1 MGSIGKTEGD
11 QIRISVRNL
20 VEFILRS
27 GDIDNR
33 SGGAADPETMQMGSR
48 MHRQIQKRMG
58 AQYQAEVPLVQEFPC
73 EDFTIILEGRAD
85 GIFTKGD
92 QVWIDEIKGV
102 FRDLKHLEE
111 PEEVHL
117 AQAKCYAY
125 MYALQN
131 GAESMGV
138 QMTYASLET
147 EEIRRFQEV
156 FSFEDL
162 EEWFEGVL
170 GEYRKWAIF
179 RHNWI
184 AERTKSIHGTVF
196 PFPYRKGQKKLAE
209 DVYRTISRGKK
220 VFIQAPTG
228 TGKTLAVLFPA
239 VKAMGEG
246 MGDTLFYMTARTI
259 ARTVA
264 EEGFGLL
271 RENGLKM
278 KTVTLTAKEKICFL
292 DDPDCNPAACPYAKG
307 HFDRI
312 NEAVFAVLEKYDS
325 FTRERIRSAAE
336 EYRVCPFEMS
346 LDISTWTDAV
356 IGDYNYVFHP
366 RSRLK
371 RFFGEGVRGDYLF
384 LIDEAHNLVDRGR
397 DMYSAH
403 LIREDIMEV
412 RRVMKERSPRI
423 YASLGKCSRQLL
435 ALKKE
440 CEAQS
445 PAGKYVI
452 LPGPGAI
459 PLSVMNAC
467 GVIEEYLEEQRKNR
481 KVPDAE
487 EKTGNEKLLDLYFS
501 MNTFLDVCDRL
512 DQCYVTYA
520 RTLENGHFMLR
531 LFCVDPSVNLQKC
544 LDKGRSS
551 MFFSAT
557 LLPVDYYKQMLSTQ
571 TDNYAVYAD
580 SCFDP
585 SRLQILIGTDTSSR
599 YTDRSPEQYARTAAY
614 IREAVLARKGNY
626 MVFFSSYRMLEETAD
641 AFLSILPEDCDLL
654 RQTSGMSEQER
665 EEFLQTFSSD
675 RDRSLAGFCVMGSIF
690 GEGIDLRSDRLIGVI
705 IVGTGLPQV
714 CAEQDILRAYYDG
727 ALQDGAGAG
736 KAGDGFRCAYICPGM
751 NKVLQAAGRV
761 IRTEEDR
768 GVVLLLDERFTRSQY
783 RSMFPREWTRVDR
796 CTVRTAGKKLKDFW
810 DEE

>member
-1 MGSIGKTEGD
+1 MGSIGKTDGD

-33 SGGAADPETMQMGSR
+33 TGGAADPETMQMGSR

-58 AQYQAEVPLVQEFPC
+58 AEYQAEVPLLREFPC
-73 EDFTIILEGRAD
+73 EDFTIVLEGRAD
-85 GIFTKGD
+85 GIFTKD
-92 QVWIDEIKGV
+92 DTIWIDEIKGV
-102 FRDLKHLEE
+102 FRDLRTLER

-131 GAESMGV
+131 GEKHMGV

-147 EEIRRFQEV
+147 EDIRRFQEMY
-156 FSFEDL
+156 SFEEL
-162 EEWFEGVL
+162 EEWFGGVL

-179 RHNWI
+179 RHDWVRR
-184 AERTKSIHGTVF
+184 RTESIHRTVF
-196 PFPYRKGQKKLAE
+196 PFPYRRGQKKLAE

-246 MGDTLFYMTARTI
+246 MGNTLFYMTARTI

-278 KTVTLTAKEKICFL
+278 KTVTLTAKEKICPL
-292 DDPDCNPAACPYAKG
+292 DSPDCNPLSCPRAKG

-312 NEAVFAVLEKYDS
+312 NEAVFAVLEKHDS
-325 FTRERIRSAAE
+325 FTRELISEAAE

-366 RSRLK
+366 RSKLK

-397 DMYSAH
+397 DMYSAQ
-403 LIREDIMEV
+403 LIREDFLEV
-412 RRVMKERSPRI
+412 RRLMKEASPRL
-423 YASLGKCSRQLL
+423 YKALGKCSKQLL
-435 ALKKE
+435 AMKKE
-440 CEAQS
+440 CDSQDPS
-445 PAGKYVI
+445 QRYTV

-459 PLSVMNAC
+459 PLTVMNAC
-467 GVIEEYLEEQRKNR
+467 GIIEEYLEELRKGKR
-481 KVPDAE
+481 VPDAE
-487 EKTGNEKLLDLYFS
+487 EKARNEKLLDLYFS

-512 DQCYVTYA
+512 DDCYVTYA
-520 RTLENGHFMLR
+520 KTMENGHFMLR
-531 LFCVDPSVNLQKC
+531 LYCVDPSVNLQQC
-544 LDKGRSS
+544 LDRGRSS

-571 TDNYAVYAD
+571 QDNYAVYAD

-599 YTDRSPEQYARTAAY
+599 YTDRSPEQYERTAAY
-614 IREAVLARKGNY
+614 ICEAVRARKGNY
-626 MVFFSSYRMLEETAD
+626 MVFFSSYRMLEDTAD
-641 AFLSILPEDCDLL
+641 AFLSVLPEECDLM
-654 RQTSGMSEQER
+654 RQTSGMSERER
-665 EEFLQTFSSD
+665 EKFLEAFASD
-675 RDRSLAGFCVMGSIF
+675 RDRSLVGFCVMGSIF

-768 GVVLLLDERFTRSQY
+768 GVVLLLDDRFTRQQY
-783 RSMFPREWTRVDR
+783 SSMFPREWTRVDR